1 MKSGST
7 PMKVIHIS
15 AIFAQARV
23 YSRSFKV
30 QHVCWTLP
38 FKIARQMFRSFCEPL
53 RLYWRSCVKLIWM
66 TNTTRMKTF
75 YDSHA
80 WVKTIRPICIRSLSI
95 ADCELYPYRGFAM
108 NKSTLWHFGLWQLVE
123 RHFLQWIHIA
133 NHLKLTKPWQRIWH
147 HREGPLWIA
156 IWCYIQR
163 FHGDSN
169 PKYNVFC
176 SMIWSPYVDRAFTTK
191 LSRWS
196 ARIRVLITY
205 GHNGINLIHIKHCY
219 YWMFI

>member
-1 MKSGST
+1 MTPVYHSLSMKSGST

-23 YSRSFKV
+23 YSRSLKV

-38 FKIARQMFRSFCEPL
+38 FKIARQMLRSFCELL

-80 WVKTIRPICIRSLSI
+80 WVKMIRPICIRSLSI

-108 NKSTLWHFGLWQLVE
+108 NKSILWHFGLWQLVE

-147 HREGPLWIA
+147 YKEGALWIA
-156 IWCYIQR
+156 
-163 FHGDSN
+163 
-169 PKYNVFC
+169 
-176 SMIWSPYVDRAFTTK
+176 M
-191 LSRWS
+191 
-196 ARIRVLITY
+196 VLY
-205 GHNGINLIHIKHCY
+205 SSSL
-219 YWMFI
+219 WR